1 MAVEGESLESLLNK
15 ATNPASR
22 DEDWDHIMAFCDQ
35 INKELEGPQISLPLL
50 AHKIQSPQ
58 EQEALLAL
66 TTVEACV
73 KNCGKLFHQELG
85 KFRFLNEMIK
95 VVSPKYLGNRT
106 TMKVKKRCIELIYS
120 WSRGLPHE
128 SKVLEA
134 YQMLKQQGIVKEDPT
149 YLDKAADAV
158 VPSKARTASFE
169 DEEKS
174 KLLSKLLKSK
184 NPNDLQAANRLIK
197 NMVKQDESRMEK
209 VSRRI
214 NELKTITIN
223 VKLLNEMVS
232 HFKPEAS
239 SQSDRDMMKE
249 LYESLEKLRPNLFRL
264 ASDADEKDNDGISE
278 ILSCNDE
285 VMKAMGEYK
294 KTVEGVSEDN
304 SETAKANTSAL
315 LDLAL
320 DQSSPSQPMTSQSEG
335 NADISLILDGQF
347 QSLGLQDPQP
357 SDRSDSLLAD
367 LNDIFGATSQT
378 SSVTSG
384 MALPTSNMS
393 QPVNPGLQMGGPG
406 MMLTN
411 PQGPV
416 MAQLPTQ
423 PQGPAVLQA
432 NQATTS
438 MFSSP
443 SLLSQHPSQMTSP
456 MTMGAGQGT
465 LPAVNVNASAQVLNT
480 LASKGMADLD
490 LLGQDLMQQSLPKE
504 AKIIPQE
511 VVPQP
516 KLTLNQIASK
526 GTTGTNNTAANYS
539 QFGLSSQPAS
549 VNTTATIPTFP
560 PVPQV
565 SPAKITSQ
573 EILSL
578 ADIFVPLEKIQPSS
592 LAPVNAYDKNGLK
605 MVIHCGKD
613 RPRDDVSVM
622 VVSVISTNTNPV
634 KNFSFQAA
642 VPKVMKVKLQPPSAT
657 DLPAYNPILPPAA
670 ITQVMLFANPHKEN
684 IRLKFKITYVAGVET
699 HSDVGEVDT
708 FPIQ

>member
-35 INKELEGPQISLPLL
+35 VNKELEGPQISLPLL

-66 TTVEACV
+66 TTIEACV
-73 KNCGKLFHQELG
+73 KNCGKMFHQELG

-95 VVSPKYLGNRT
+95 VVSPKYLGNRASA
-106 TMKVKKRCIELIYS
+106 KVKKRCIELIYS
-120 WSRGLPHE
+120 WSKGLPHE
-128 SKVLEA
+128 TKISEA

-149 YLDKAADAV
+149 YLDKAVEVA
-158 VPSKARTASFE
+158 PPPKARTASFE

-214 NELKTITIN
+214 NELKTININ

-232 HFKPEAS
+232 HFKPDAS

-249 LYESLEKLRPNLFRL
+249 LYDSLEKLRPNLFRL

-278 ILSCNDE
+278 ILSCNDD
-285 VMKAMGEYK
+285 VMKAMDQYK

-320 DQSSPSQPMTSQSEG
+320 DQSSPPSQPVTSQSEG
-335 NADISLILDGQF
+335 NADISLILDGQL
-347 QSLGLQDPQP
+347 QTLGLQDSKT

-384 MALPTSNMS
+384 MALPSSNTN
-393 QPVNPGLQMGGPG
+393 QPVNPGLQMGGTG
-406 MMLTN
+406 MIQTS
-411 PQGPV
+411 V

-432 NQATTS
+432 NQATTN
-438 MFSSP
+438 MFSTP
-443 SLLSQHPSQMTSP
+443 SLLSQHPAQMTSP
-456 MTMGAGQGT
+456 LTMGAGQGCLT
-465 LPAVNVNASAQVLNT
+465 AGNVNASAQTTNT
-480 LASKGMADLD
+480 PTSKGLADLD
-490 LLGQDLMQQSLPKE
+490 LLGQDLMQQSLPKDV
-504 AKIIPQE
+504 KVIQE

-526 GTTGTNNTAANYS
+526 GTTATNNSQVSYS
-539 QFGLSSQPAS
+539 QLGLTSQPAS

-560 PVPQV
+560 PVPQI

-578 ADIFVPLEKIQPSS
+578 ADIFVPLEKIQPSTMP
-592 LAPVNAYDKNGLK
+592 PVNAYDRNGLK
-605 MVIHCGKD
+605 MVIHCAKD
-613 RPRDDVSVM
+613 RPREDVSVM

-670 ITQVMLFANPHKEN
+670 ITQVMLFANPHKEK
-684 IRLKFKITYVAGVET
+684 IRLKFKITYVAGEES

-708 FPIQ
+708 FPVV

>member
-22 DEDWDHIMAFCDQ
+22 DEDWDHIVAFCDQ
-35 INKELEGPQISLPLL
+35 VNKELEGPQISLPLL

-73 KNCGKLFHQELG
+73 KNCGKMFHQELG

-95 VVSPKYLGNRT
+95 VVSPKYLGNRASA
-106 TMKVKKRCIELIYS
+106 KVKKRCIELIYS
-120 WSRGLPHE
+120 WSKGLPHE
-128 SKVLEA
+128 TKISDA

-149 YLDKAADAV
+149 YLDKV
-158 VPSKARTASFE
+158 VDVTPPPKTRTASFE

-214 NELKTITIN
+214 NELKTISIN

-285 VMKAMGEYK
+285 VMKAMAEYK

-320 DQSSPSQPMTSQSEG
+320 DQSSQSPPVTSQSEG
-335 NADISLILDGQF
+335 NTDISLILDGQL
-347 QSLGLQDPQP
+347 QSLGLQDPQS

-384 MALPTSNMS
+384 MALPSSNAN
-393 QPVNPGLQMGGPG
+393 QPVNPGFQSGAGVM
-406 MMLTN
+406 
-411 PQGPV
+411 

-432 NQATTS
+432 NQATTN

-443 SLLSQHPSQMTSP
+443 SLLSQHPAQMTSP
-456 MTMGAGQGT
+456 LTMGAGQGT
-465 LPAVNVNASAQVLNT
+465 LTAGNVNASAQSAT
-480 LASKGMADLD
+480 SKGMADLD
-490 LLGQDLMQQSLPKE
+490 LLGQDLMQQSLPKDV
-504 AKIIPQE
+504 KIVQE

-526 GTTGTNNTAANYS
+526 GTTVTNSSQVSYS
-539 QFGLSSQPAS
+539 QLGLTNQPAS

-578 ADIFVPLEKIQPSS
+578 ADVFVPLEKIQPSAM
-592 LAPVNAYDKNGLK
+592 APVNAYDRNGLK
-605 MVIHCGKD
+605 MVIHCAKD
-613 RPRDDVSVM
+613 RPREDVSVM

-657 DLPAYNPILPPAA
+657 QLPAYNPILPPAA
-670 ITQVMLFANPHKEN
+670 ITQVMLFANPHKEK
-684 IRLKFKITYVAGVET
+684 IRLKFKITYVAGEES

-708 FPIQ
+708 FPVQ

>member
-22 DEDWDHIMAFCDQ
+22 DEDWDLIMGFCDQ
-35 INKELEGPQISLPLL
+35 VNKELEGPQISLPLL

-58 EQEALLAL
+58 EQEALLTL

-73 KNCGKLFHQELG
+73 KNCGKAFHQELG

-95 VVSPKYLGNRT
+95 VVSPKYLGNRASP
-106 TMKVKKRCIELIYS
+106 KVKKRCIELLYS
-120 WSRGLPHE
+120 WSKGLAHE
-128 SKVLEA
+128 TKIAEA

-149 YLDKAADAV
+149 YLDKAVDVA
-158 VPSKARTASFE
+158 PPPKARTASFE

-209 VSRRI
+209 ISRRI
-214 NELKTITIN
+214 NELKTININ
-223 VKLLNEMVS
+223 VRLLNEMVT

-285 VMKAMGEYK
+285 VMKAMDQYK

-320 DQSSPSQPMTSQSEG
+320 DQSSTPTTQPANSQSEG
-335 NADISLILDGQF
+335 NADISLILDGQL
-347 QSLGLQDPQP
+347 QTLGLQDSQP
-357 SDRSDSLLAD
+357 ADRSDSLLAD

-384 MALPTSNMS
+384 MALPSSNAN
-393 QPVNPGLQMGGPG
+393 QPVNPGLQLGGVG
-406 MMLTN
+406 
-411 PQGPV
+411 V

-432 NQATTS
+432 NQATTN
-438 MFSSP
+438 MFSAP
-443 SLLSQHPSQMTSP
+443 SLLSQHPAQMTSP
-456 MTMGAGQGT
+456 LTMGAGHGT
-465 LPAVNVNASAQVLNT
+465 LTAGNVNASAQVSNPP
-480 LASKGMADLD
+480 ASKGLADLD
-490 LLGQDLMQQSLPKE
+490 LLGQDLMQQSLPKDG
-504 AKIIPQE
+504 KVIQE
-511 VVPQP
+511 VVPQA

-526 GTTGTNNTAANYS
+526 GGTVPNSSQISYS
-539 QFGLSSQPAS
+539 QLGLTSQPTL

-565 SPAKITSQ
+565 SPAKITTQ

-578 ADIFVPLEKIQPSS
+578 TDIFVPLEKIQPST
-592 LAPVNAYDKNGLK
+592 LPPVNAYDKNGLK
-605 MVIHCGKD
+605 MVIHCAKD
-613 RPRDDVSVM
+613 RPREDVSVM

-670 ITQVMLFANPHKEN
+670 ITQVMLFANPHKEK
-684 IRLKFKITYVAGVET
+684 IRLKFKITYIAGEEP

-708 FPIQ
+708 FPVV

>member
-22 DEDWDHIMAFCDQ
+22 DEDWDHIVAFCDQ
-35 INKELEGPQISLPLL
+35 VNKELEGPQISLPLL

-73 KNCGKLFHQELG
+73 KNCGKMFHQELG

-95 VVSPKYLGNRT
+95 VVSPKYLGNRASA
-106 TMKVKKRCIELIYS
+106 KVKKRCIELIYS
-120 WSRGLPHE
+120 WSKGLPHE
-128 SKVLEA
+128 TKISDA

-149 YLDKAADAV
+149 YLDKV
-158 VPSKARTASFE
+158 VDVTPPPKTRTASFE

-214 NELKTITIN
+214 NELKTISIN

-285 VMKAMGEYK
+285 VMKAMAEYK

-304 SETAKANTSAL
+304 SETAK
-315 LDLAL
+315 
-320 DQSSPSQPMTSQSEG
+320 
-335 NADISLILDGQF
+335 
-347 QSLGLQDPQP
+347 GLQDPQS

-384 MALPTSNMS
+384 MALPSSNAN
-393 QPVNPGLQMGGPG
+393 QPVNPGFQSGAGVM
-406 MMLTN
+406 
-411 PQGPV
+411 

-432 NQATTS
+432 NQATTN

-443 SLLSQHPSQMTSP
+443 SLLSQHPAQMTSP
-456 MTMGAGQGT
+456 LTMGAGQGT
-465 LPAVNVNASAQVLNT
+465 LTAGNVNASAQSAT
-480 LASKGMADLD
+480 SKGMADLD
-490 LLGQDLMQQSLPKE
+490 LLGQDLMQQSLPKDV
-504 AKIIPQE
+504 KIVQE

-526 GTTGTNNTAANYS
+526 GTTVTNSSQVSYS
-539 QFGLSSQPAS
+539 QLGLTNQPAS

-578 ADIFVPLEKIQPSS
+578 ADVFVPLEKIQPSAM
-592 LAPVNAYDKNGLK
+592 APVNAYDRNGLK
-605 MVIHCGKD
+605 MVIHCAKD
-613 RPRDDVSVM
+613 RPREDVSVM

-657 DLPAYNPILPPAA
+657 QLPAYNPILPPAA
-670 ITQVMLFANPHKEN
+670 ITQVMLFANPHKEK
-684 IRLKFKITYVAGVET
+684 IRLKFKITYVAGEES

-708 FPIQ
+708 FPVQ

>member
-22 DEDWDHIMAFCDQ
+22 DEDWDLIMGFCDQ
-35 INKELEGPQISLPLL
+35 VNKELEGPQISLPLL

-58 EQEALLAL
+58 EQEALLTL

-73 KNCGKLFHQELG
+73 KNCGKAFHQELG

-95 VVSPKYLGNRT
+95 VVSPKYLGNRASP
-106 TMKVKKRCIELIYS
+106 KVKKRCIELLYS
-120 WSRGLPHE
+120 WSKGLAHE
-128 SKVLEA
+128 TKIAEA

-149 YLDKAADAV
+149 YLDKAVDVA
-158 VPSKARTASFE
+158 PPPKARTASFE

-209 VSRRI
+209 ISRRI
-214 NELKTITIN
+214 NELKTININ
-223 VKLLNEMVS
+223 VRLLNEMVT

-285 VMKAMGEYK
+285 VMKAMDQYK

-304 SETAKANTSAL
+304 SETAK
-315 LDLAL
+315 
-320 DQSSPSQPMTSQSEG
+320 
-335 NADISLILDGQF
+335 
-347 QSLGLQDPQP
+347 GLQDSQP
-357 SDRSDSLLAD
+357 ADRSDSLLAD

-384 MALPTSNMS
+384 MALPSSNAN
-393 QPVNPGLQMGGPG
+393 QPVNPGLQLGGVG
-406 MMLTN
+406 
-411 PQGPV
+411 V

-432 NQATTS
+432 NQATTN
-438 MFSSP
+438 MFSAP
-443 SLLSQHPSQMTSP
+443 SLLSQHPAQMTSP
-456 MTMGAGQGT
+456 LTMGAGHGT
-465 LPAVNVNASAQVLNT
+465 LTAGNVNASAQVSNPP
-480 LASKGMADLD
+480 ASKGLADLD
-490 LLGQDLMQQSLPKE
+490 LLGQDLMQQSLPKDG
-504 AKIIPQE
+504 KVIQE
-511 VVPQP
+511 VVPQA

-526 GTTGTNNTAANYS
+526 GGTVPNSSQISYS
-539 QFGLSSQPAS
+539 QLGLTSQPTL

-565 SPAKITSQ
+565 SPAKITTQ

-578 ADIFVPLEKIQPSS
+578 TDIFVPLEKIQPST
-592 LAPVNAYDKNGLK
+592 LPPVNAYDKNGLK
-605 MVIHCGKD
+605 MVIHCAKD
-613 RPRDDVSVM
+613 RPREDVSVM

-670 ITQVMLFANPHKEN
+670 ITQVMLFANPHKEK
-684 IRLKFKITYVAGVET
+684 IRLKFKITYIAGEEP

-708 FPIQ
+708 FPVV